1 MPGNAPHPAATDGSS
16 STSPPSAGRLSVI
29 DEANANHVA
38 GLPWV
43 APDPSAQTGVARRRR
58 VGRELGSA
66 QSSRL
71 QWLRAHPWLSGTTA
85 VVVFAG
91 AGLGIYF
98 GTRSSAPAAAAT
110 TTVATVTTG
119 TIRQSVS
126 ATGSLAPAEQE
137 NLNFAVS
144 GEVTSVKVSAGQTV
158 KKGQTLA
165 TVESASLSAT
175 VAQAEAAVASDK
187 AKVDADDDVSDTQLA
202 ADKAALTA
210 AKNQLASAKAQLAA
224 ATMTSPIDGAVAE
237 VNLTVGESVS
247 GNSSDGGSDT
257 GSTSGATTSGSS
269 TSSSSSAQVL
279 VISTNSW
286 IVDATVDA
294 TSVGLIKTGEQAQL
308 TVTGASD
315 VVYGTIASIG
325 LVSSSSSGTASYPVV
340 IDVTGSPSGLHDGAS
355 VTAALIYKQV
365 SNAVVVSTLALHR
378 NTSGGQYVEKQ
389 VNGKIVQTPV
399 QVGISSGGQTE
410 ITSGLSAGDK
420 IVVPQLQR
428 TTGGAST
435 GTRGTNGAGTGTFPG
450 GGNFPG
456 GAGGAGGA
464 GGGFGGGGFGG

>member
-1 MPGNAPHPAATDGSS
+1 MPGNAPHRAATDGSS
-16 STSPPSAGRLSVI
+16 STSPASEGRLSVI
-29 DEANANHVA
+29 DEATANDVA
-38 GLPWV
+38 ALPWV
-43 APDPSAQTGVARRRR
+43 VQDPSAQTAVVRRRR
-58 VGRELGSA
+58 VRRESGGP

-71 QWLRAHPWLSGTTA
+71 QWLRVHPWLTGTTA
-85 VVVFAG
+85 VVVLVG

-98 GTRSSAPAAAAT
+98 GTRGSAPAAAAT

-144 GEVTSVKVSAGQTV
+144 GEVTSVRVSAGQIV

-237 VNLTVGESVS
+237 VNLTLGESVS
-247 GNSSDGGSDT
+247 GNGSIAGSGT

-269 TSSSSSAQVL
+269 TSSSSSAEIL
-279 VISTNSW
+279 VITTNSW
-286 IVDATVDA
+286 IVNATVDA
-294 TSVGLIKTGEQAQL
+294 TSVGLIKTGQQAQL

-378 NTSGGQYVEKQ
+378 NTSGSQYVEKQ
-389 VNGKIVQTPV
+389 VNGKAVQTPV
-399 QVGISSGGQTE
+399 QVGISSGGQTQ

-420 IVVPQLQR
+420 IVVPQLRR
-428 TTGGAST
+428 TTGGTST
-435 GTRGTNGAGTGTFPG
+435 GTRGTNGTGTFPG
-450 GGNFPG
+450 GGDFPG
-456 GAGGAGGA
+456 GGAGAGGP